1 MLVRQPLVLDKEGP
15 KITVDINT
23 FFLDISW
30 FFLTIPH
37 LCSIC
42 IYMHFVDTFENTI
55 LLQKNAL
62 SMSQHFFLKKGIKSR
77 KNFKS

>member
-1 MLVRQPLVLDKEGP
+1 MLGSEQLVLVKEGP

-55 LLQKNAL
+55 LLEKNAL
-62 SMSQHFFLKKGIKSR
+62 SMSQHFFLKKGIKV
-77 KNFKS
+77 KKKF